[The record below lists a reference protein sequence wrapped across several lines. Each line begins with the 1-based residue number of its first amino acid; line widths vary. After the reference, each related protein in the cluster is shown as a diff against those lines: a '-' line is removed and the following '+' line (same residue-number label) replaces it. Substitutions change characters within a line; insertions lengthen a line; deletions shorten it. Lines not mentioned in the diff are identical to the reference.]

1 MSATMAP
8 APVNAFSV
16 DVEDWFQVSAFER
29 VVERSRW
36 ESLPCR
42 VERNVER
49 LLELLERRAAR
60 ATFFTLGWIAER
72 HPGVVRAIERAGHE
86 VASHGYGHARV
97 RELTPEAFREDV
109 RRAKAIL
116 EDLAARPVLGYRA
129 PSFSIGDATPWAFD
143 ILRAEGHV
151 YSSSVY
157 PIRHDLYGSP
167 SAPRFAY
174 LTPSGLLEIPPTSIR
189 IGGRNFPAS
198 GGGFFRLLPY
208 GLSRWGLRRVNAVDG
223 EPAIFY
229 CHPWEIDPEQP
240 RVRDAGWR
248 SSFRHYL
255 NLGRTYPR
263 LERLLGE
270 LRWDRMDRV
279 FADRIAQVR

>member
-29 VVERSRW
+29 VVDRSRW
-36 ESLPCR
+36 DALPCR

-49 LLELLERRAAR
+49 LLELLERRAAK

-72 HPGVVRAIERAGHE
+72 HPGVVRAIERSGHE

-97 RELTPEAFREDV
+97 RELTPDAFREDV
-109 RRAKAIL
+109 RRAKSIL
-116 EDLAARPVLGYRA
+116 EDLAGRPVLGYRA

-167 SAPRFAY
+167 SAPRFAH

-229 CHPWEIDPEQP
+229 CHPWEIDPDQP

-255 NLGRTYPR
+255 NLERTYPR
-263 LERLLGE
+263 LDRLLGE

-279 FADRIAQVR
+279 FADRIARVR